1 MEGVALTVE
10 NVKVGAKVKTLAAL
24 KSAQAWDVVE
34 GKRGE
39 VQQIFK
45 TPVNIYCPQQGA
57 NYIGL
62 IAVMWKGMTYS
73 SIYNTLEHMV
83 HVCHE

>member
-1 MEGVALTVE
+1 LEGVALTVE
-10 NVKVGAKVKTLAAL
+10 NVKVGAKVKTLAVL

-45 TPVNIYCPQQGA
+45 TPVNIHCPNKGTA
-57 NYIGL
+57 YAGL
-62 IAVMWKGMTYS
+62 IAVMWNGMAYS